1 MEKTGIRGQ
10 TRKNGHGKSN
20 WGADSDAIKSETENL
35 EKLTVDGA
43 VNQLIGEDAAIG
55 DEVKVEEEA
64 KKEFTLEVIL
74 VNNKIIVFF

>member
-10 TRKNGHGKSN
+10 TRKNGHGKS
-20 WGADSDAIKSETENL
+20 WGADSDAIKGETENL

-43 VNQLIGEDAAIG
+43 ANQLIGEDAAIG

-74 VNNKIIVFF
+74 VNSKIIVFF